1 MNDSGTNA
9 DRVTIQRQRVERAGC
24 SDACAWRA
32 PPGDITWP
40 ARSDVCSFG
49 FAPTIHPLPQCP
61 PAIGV
66 CQLASVE
73 VTLSFRE
80 KLPIPEAAGKHEI
93 VSRLWDGHLLS
104 AMSQMAKGDLQ
115 DVQRY
120 KNT

>member
-9 DRVTIQRQRVERAGC
+9 DRMAIQRQRVERAGC
-24 SDACAWRA
+24 SGTCAWPAA
-32 PPGDITWP
+32 PSDITWP
-40 ARSDVCSFG
+40 ARSDVCTFG

-80 KLPIPEAAGKHEI
+80 KLPIRKPPGKHEI
-93 VSRLWDGHLLS
+93 VSRLWDSHLLS
-104 AMSQMAKGDLQ
+104 AMSLDGQGGLRG
-115 DVQRY
+115 VQRY
-120 KNT
+120 

>member
-24 SDACAWRA
+24 SDACAWLA
-32 PPGDITWP
+32 APGDITWP
-40 ARSDVCSFG
+40 ARSDVCTFG

-66 CQLASVE
+66 SQLASVE

-80 KLPIPEAAGKHEI
+80 KLP
-93 VSRLWDGHLLS
+93 SRKP
-104 AMSQMAKGDLQ
+104 QE
-115 DVQRY
+115 
-120 KNT
+120 NTKSCRDCGTVICFPQCRRCQGAFTALNGIKI

>member
-1 MNDSGTNA
+1 MRGNGRGQNA
-9 DRVTIQRQRVERAGC
+9 GRMAIRRERVERAGC
-24 SDACAWRA
+24 SDGCAWGA
-32 PPGDITWP
+32 APGDLTWA

-49 FAPTIHPLPQCP
+49 FAATMHPLPQCP

-80 KLPIPEAAGKHEI
+80 KLPIPEPPGKHEI

-104 AMSQMAKGDLQ
+104 AMSQMRDFQGRST
-115 DVQRY
+115 V
-120 KNT
+120 